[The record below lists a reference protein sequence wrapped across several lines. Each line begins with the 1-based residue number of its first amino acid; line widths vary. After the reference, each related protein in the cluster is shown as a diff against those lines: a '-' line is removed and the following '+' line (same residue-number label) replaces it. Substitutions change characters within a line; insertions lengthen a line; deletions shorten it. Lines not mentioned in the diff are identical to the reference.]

1 MKTELR
7 TKLLPFSLFG
17 VAVVLDQLTKELI
30 VRAFPKEGSFISD
43 VFGNDLLWIIH
54 QRNKAIAFSIGDG
67 LPDAARTVLFIAIP
81 LVVLAA
87 LIVYYF
93 RTDEFTAAQRWAV
106 TAILGGGIG
115 NLIDRIFRPDGV
127 VDFVSVKFFGLFGLE
142 RWPTFNVA
150 DSCVVCGGI
159 LLFLSV
165 LLAPGTAKKG
175 AEQ

>member
-1 MKTELR
+1 MKIDMKS
-7 TKLLPFSLFG
+7 KLIPWSLFG
-17 VAVVLDQLTKELI
+17 AAVLLDQITKELI
-30 VRAFPKEGSFISD
+30 VRAYPKAGSFISD

-67 LPDAARTVLFIAIP
+67 LPDAVRTVLFIAVP
-81 LVVLAA
+81 LLVLAA
-87 LIVYYF
+87 LVVYYF
-93 RTDEFTAAQRWAV
+93 RTDEFTTVQRWAV

-115 NLIDRIFRPDGV
+115 NLIDRVFRPDGV
-127 VDFVSVKFFGLFGLE
+127 VDFISVKFFGLFGFE

-165 LLAPGTAKKG
+165 LLAPNAAKKENR
-175 AEQ
+175 A